1 MITFPSI
8 DPVAVTVGPLS
19 IHWYAISY
27 IVGIFGCIFYAQKL
41 SEKYSLNI
49 TKKDLD
55 LLFTYIVLGIIIGG
69 RTGYVMIY
77 DPIKYFSAPMEM
89 FQTYKGG
96 MSFHGG
102 FAGFIIA
109 SYIFCRKYKIE
120 YLKLMDLAAIVT
132 PFAIFLG
139 RIANFING
147 ELYGR
152 VTNVSWSMIF
162 PDSDG
167 LPRHPSQ
174 LYEAAL
180 EGLLLLAIMYFTSK
194 KLYKTGYNIG
204 VFLILY
210 SGFRIFCEYFREPDI
225 QIGFVISGITM
236 GQILSIP
243 TLLLGAYFYIK
254 ATCQSIKK

>member
-1 MITFPSI
+1 
-8 DPVAVTVGPLS
+8 
-19 IHWYAISY
+19 
-27 IVGIFGCIFYAQKL
+27 
-41 SEKYSLNI
+41 
-49 TKKDLD
+49 
-55 LLFTYIVLGIIIGG
+55 
-69 RTGYVMIY
+69 
-77 DPIKYFSAPMEM
+77 
-89 FQTYKGG
+89 
-96 MSFHGG
+96 
-102 FAGFIIA
+102 
-109 SYIFCRKYKIE
+109 
-120 YLKLMDLAAIVT
+120 
-132 PFAIFLG
+132 
-139 RIANFING
+139 
-147 ELYGR
+147 
-152 VTNVSWSMIF
+152 MIF

>member
-8 DPVAVTVGPLS
+8 DPVAVTVGPFS
-19 IHWYAISY
+19 IYWYAISY